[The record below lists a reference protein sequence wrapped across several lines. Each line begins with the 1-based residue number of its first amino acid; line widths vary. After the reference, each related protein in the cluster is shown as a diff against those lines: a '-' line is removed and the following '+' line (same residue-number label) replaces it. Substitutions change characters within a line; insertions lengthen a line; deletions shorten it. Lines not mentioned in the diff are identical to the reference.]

1 MYDTTIKLHIYLRN
15 SFICLKMLISMEIIF
30 IRHAEKIKEEGD
42 LGLSETGKIQAK
54 NLAKRIGKL
63 HFDEIYSSN
72 LNRAKETAKI
82 VGKKI
87 KLKPQIEE
95 SLNEFES
102 NLLKI
107 KKEDWDNESKSHY
120 ESLEY
125 FLSTFN
131 KRADEDKRVLIIAHG
146 LTNRLILAIML
157 ELELKNLV
165 RFRLLETGICEIYW
179 MPKFKNWR
187 LKYWNDVS
195 HQPKELI
202 EGENKY

>member
-1 MYDTTIKLHIYLRN
+1 
-15 SFICLKMLISMEIIF
+15 MEIIF
-30 IRHAEKIKEEGD
+30 IRHAEKIKKEGD
-42 LGLSETGKIQAK
+42 LGLSETGIIQAK
-54 NLAKRIGKL
+54 NLAKKL
-63 HFDEIYSSN
+63 RKEHFDELYSSN

-82 VGKKI
+82 VGEKI
-87 KLKPQIEE
+87 KLEPQIEE

-107 KKEDWDNESKSHY
+107 KKEDWDNECKSHY
-120 ESLEY
+120 DNLKF

-131 KRADEDKRVLIIAHG
+131 KRTDENKRILIISHG
-146 LTNRLILAIML
+146 LTNKLILAIML
-157 ELELKNLV
+157 ELELKNII
-165 RFRLLETGICEIYW
+165 RFRLLETGISEIYW
-179 MPKFKNWR
+179 MPKFGNWR